1 MLSIQFYYMK
11 FQVGD
16 TVSILDEP
24 LKGKVMSVGTR
35 IKVLL
40 EDGFEETYLPSQL
53 SIFSKNMLEI
63 PLDIKDSVYSSE
75 IKVPKIA
82 EIDLH
87 FDAQRMKIHQIE
99 SNEILNRQLQLLGEE
114 IRESM
119 AHKVDQLI
127 VIHGIGKG
135 ILKNEVIQLSKK
147 FPKITVRTLTESR
160 YKNCAIALDFDY
172 L

>member
-1 MLSIQFYYMK
+1 
-11 FQVGD
+11 
-16 TVSILDEP
+16 
-24 LKGKVMSVGTR
+24 
-35 IKVLL
+35 
-40 EDGFEETYLPSQL
+40 
-53 SIFSKNMLEI
+53 MLEI
-63 PLDIKDSVYSSE
+63 PLDIKDSAHSRE
-75 IKVPKIA
+75 IKAPKIA

-99 SNEILNRQLQLLGEE
+99 SKEILNRQLQLLGEE

-119 AHKVDQLI
+119 AHKVDRLI

-147 FPKITVRTLTESR
+147 YPKITVRSLSESR